1 MGLVVL
7 FSFVHHFHWHWGDN
21 RGMKNTKNDM
31 GRQTY
36 SRACCCLV
44 APLSHFLVKES
55 IDFSFWSHGMD
66 VFIYGITGHREVSM
80 PLENLEVEELE
91 VGGQFIFKG
100 LVYEIRSVAELEEK
114 LLINVVQKIV

>member
-1 MGLVVL
+1 
-7 FSFVHHFHWHWGDN
+7 
-21 RGMKNTKNDM
+21 
-31 GRQTY
+31 
-36 SRACCCLV
+36 
-44 APLSHFLVKES
+44 
-55 IDFSFWSHGMD
+55 MD